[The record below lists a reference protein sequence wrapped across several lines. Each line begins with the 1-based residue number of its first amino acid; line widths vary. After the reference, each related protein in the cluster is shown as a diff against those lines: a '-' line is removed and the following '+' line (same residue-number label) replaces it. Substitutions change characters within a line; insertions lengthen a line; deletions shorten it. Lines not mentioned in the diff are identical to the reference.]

1 MPRCR
6 SAWLSHGFCCDRK
19 QTQSGLVVPADL
31 ISATIEDKARG
42 TAGTNWPALSFP
54 MIFALDPF
62 WRVSEKSVWISAPYP
77 TEWTRLVTWVFL
89 LVLDEKG
96 YVAEFCFFLW
106 PIHSS
111 FVWYV
116 LKYLSVL
123 LKSHFDNVI
132 LKIVPRDSKCL
143 KEFWK
148 GQILSTRLL
157 HWACRALTKLKS
169 VQSEDTAV
177 N

>member
-1 MPRCR
+1 MPRYR

-62 WRVSEKSVWISAPYP
+62 WRVSEKVFGYQHHIQQNEQDWWLEFFISIG
-77 TEWTRLVTWVFL
+77 WKR
-89 LVLDEKG
+89 
-96 YVAEFCFFLW
+96 VAEFCFFLW

-148 GQILSTRLL
+148 GQILTTRLL
-157 HWACRALTKLKS
+157 HWASRALTKLKS